1 MLFFKVGVLKNFA
14 VFTGK
19 HLRWSLFLKMF
30 QAFTFTTPTLVIFSK
45 DCEIFKNSFLYRTP
59 LAGASVPFFF
69 FIRLAFF

>member
-45 DCEIFKNSFLYRTP
+45 YCEIFKNSFLYRRP
-59 LAGASVPFFF
+59 PAGASVPFFF